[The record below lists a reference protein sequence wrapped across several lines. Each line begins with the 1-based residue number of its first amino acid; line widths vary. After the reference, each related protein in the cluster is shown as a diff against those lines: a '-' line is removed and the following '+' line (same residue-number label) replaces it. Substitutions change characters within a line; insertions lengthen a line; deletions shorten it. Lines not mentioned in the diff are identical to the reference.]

1 MTINA
6 LPVNVG
12 IDVGKNHL
20 DVHLF
25 ERNLD
30 IQVPNNPQGIRKLM
44 SRLRRYTV
52 TRIVAEATG
61 RYERP
66 LLEAAIDKGLPLVV
80 VNPLNV
86 RRYAGAIG
94 QLAKTD
100 TIDARLLA
108 EFAAR
113 VQPRVNLNADKKLI
127 ELRDLL
133 ARRRQLIDMRTMQLN
148 RTQIMPT
155 SLQRSHRA
163 VLKTFNKEIAWTE
176 AQLKTRVAAFTEWA
190 TTQQQLAS
198 APGVGNTLT
207 YTLMADL
214 PELGTLTQK
223 QIAAL
228 VGVAPIN
235 RDSGKLRGKR
245 RIRGGRATVRTVLY
259 MATLSAIQHNPVI
272 RNFYQRLIARGKH
285 KKVAPTACMRK
296 LITILNAM
304 VRDGNDWNERYA

>member
-6 LPVNVG
+6 LPINVG
-12 IDVGKNHL
+12 IDVGKDHL

-44 SRLRRYTV
+44 TRLRRYTV

-113 VQPRVNLNADKKLI
+113 VQPRVNPNADKKLI

-133 ARRRQLIDMRTMQLN
+133 ARRRQLIDMRTMELN
-148 RTQIMPT
+148 RTHIMPA

-163 VLKTFNKEIAWTE
+163 VLKTLNKEITWTE
-176 AQLKTRVAAFTEWA
+176 AQLEKRAAAFTKWA

-198 APGVGNTLT
+198 VPGVGNTLI
-207 YTLMADL
+207 YTLMGEL
-214 PELGTLTQK
+214 PELGSLQQK

-235 RDSGKLRGKR
+235 RDSGRLRGKR

-285 KKVAPTACMRK
+285 KKVALTACMRK

-304 VRDGNDWNERYA
+304 VRDGNDWNERFA

>member
-6 LPVNVG
+6 LSVNVG
-12 IDVGKNHL
+12 IDVGKDHL

-44 SRLRRYTV
+44 TRLRRYTV

-113 VQPRVNLNADKKLI
+113 VQPRVNPNADKKLI

-133 ARRRQLIDMRTMQLN
+133 ARRRQLIDMRTMELN
-148 RTQIMPT
+148 RTHIMPA

-163 VLKTFNKEIAWTE
+163 VLKTLNKEITWTE
-176 AQLKTRVAAFTEWA
+176 AQLEKRAAAFTKWA

-198 APGVGNTLT
+198 VPGVGNTLI
-207 YTLMADL
+207 YTLMGEL
-214 PELGTLTQK
+214 PELGSLQQK

-235 RDSGKLRGKR
+235 RDSGRLRGKR

-285 KKVAPTACMRK
+285 KKVALTACMRK

-304 VRDGNDWNERYA
+304 VRDGNDWNERFA